1 MTINTPSLNRMNV
14 SIPSQS
20 EQLLKKY
27 FGYDQFRGQQAEV
40 ISHVA
45 EGNDCLVLM
54 PTGGGKSICY
64 QIPALLKDG
73 MTLVVSPL
81 ISLMKDQVD
90 ALVANGIDAA
100 FMNSSLSMDQEQEI
114 ATRCFY
120 GQVKLLYMSPEK
132 VLSSIEH
139 FLKRIPLSLIAIDE
153 AHCVSSWGHDF
164 RPEYK
169 ELYKLREQFP
179 TTPMMALTATA
190 DKITRT
196 DILQLL
202 GLRNPKQFV
211 SSFDRPNL
219 SLTVKPGLNKKEKLR
234 DMALFLDKHPNE
246 NGIVYCT
253 SRANT
258 ELIAHEL
265 IHMGI
270 NARPYH
276 AGMSNAD
283 RSKVQEDFLND
294 NIQVVCATIAF
305 GMGIDKSNVRFV
317 MHYNLP
323 KSIESYYQEIGRGGR
338 DGMPCDTIL
347 YYALGDLMMLRSF
360 ATQSGQPDI
369 NIEKLTR
376 MQEFAEAKHCR
387 RRILLNYFGQQL
399 TENCGNCDV
408 CNHPPTQADGTL
420 LAQKA
425 LSALTRIQQIGE
437 QAGSHLL
444 IDVLRGMKHAGIT
457 ERKLDR
463 IKTYGAG
470 ADISARIW
478 QSYLLQMIQL
488 GVFEIAYDKGNI
500 LQITSFGEQILK
512 GVGKLYLNEPVEI
525 DYTPRKERRRTDRIV
540 DNMVF
545 EESNNT
551 YADLPVFEQ
560 LRRLRKRIAD
570 EEGLPPY
577 VIFHDSTLNDMVT
590 KSPQTESEML
600 AVSGVSQ
607 NKMEKYGLRF
617 LQLLH
622 KQKSG
627 ETSTRD
633 ASQLLSL
640 ERLMAYKSEL
650 DEKKLRFSPAVVGN
664 VLAGDTSIRYYSIGK
679 QVSFFGLL
687 QGLMSYEE
695 IRRSINPLYE
705 PIEKELKASR
715 KEKSELTEMERLA
728 KLEQVER
735 YFAQPRFNHLSEQ
748 EWDELKATIRSL
760 PFQKPTE
767 LASDALK
774 ELRTHFFRAN
784 EPWLPEELIILE
796 KAFYACNDLKLIME
810 TMGRSEKSI
819 LSTVTR
825 FTIPNHH
832 SE

>member
-1 MTINTPSLNRMNV
+1 MNV
-14 SIPSQS
+14 STPTQP

-40 ISHVA
+40 ISHVS

-64 QIPALLKDG
+64 QIPALLKEG
-73 MTLVVSPL
+73 VTLVVSPL

-100 FMNSSLSMDQEQEI
+100 FMNSSLSVDQESEI
-114 ATRCFY
+114 AARCFH
-120 GQVKLLYMSPEK
+120 GQIKLLYMSPEK
-132 VLSSIEH
+132 VLSTLEH
-139 FLKRIPLSLIAIDE
+139 VLKRIPLSLIAIDE

-169 ELYKLREQFP
+169 ELYKLRAVFP
-179 TTPMMALTATA
+179 TLPMMALTATA

-202 GLRNPKQFV
+202 GLRTPRQFV

-219 SLTVKPGLNKKEKLR
+219 SLTVKAGLNKKEKLR
-234 DMALFLDKHPNE
+234 DMAAFLDKHPNE

-265 IHMGI
+265 TEIGI
-270 NARPYH
+270 NARAYH
-276 AGMSNAD
+276 AGMGNEE

-360 ATQSGQPDI
+360 AQQSGQPEI
-369 NIEKLTR
+369 NVEKLTR

-408 CNHPPTQADGTL
+408 CNHPSTQADGTL

-425 LSALTRIQQIGE
+425 LSALMRIQQIGE
-437 QAGSHLL
+437 QVGSHLL

-470 ADISARIW
+470 SDVSARIW

-488 GVFEIAYDKGNI
+488 GVFEIAYDKGNV
-500 LQITSFGEQILK
+500 LQITSFGESILK

-525 DYTPRKERRRTDRIV
+525 DYTPRRDRRRSDRMM

-545 EESNNT
+545 EESNVA
-551 YADLPVFEQ
+551 YGDVPLFEQ

-570 EEGLPPY
+570 EEKLPPY
-577 VIFHDSTLNDMVT
+577 VIFHDTTLNDMVE
-590 KSPQTESEML
+590 KMPQSESAML

-607 NKMEKYGLRF
+607 SKMEKYGQRF
-617 LQLLH
+617 LQLL
-622 KQKSG
+622 QQQ
-627 ETSTRD
+627 ETGVKPGINV
-633 ASQLLSL
+633 AELLAP
-640 ERLMAYKSEL
+640 ERLMAYKAEL
-650 DEKKLRFSPAVVGN
+650 DEKKLRFSAAVVGN
-664 VLAGDTSIRYYSIGK
+664 VLAGDTSVRYYSIGK
-679 QVSFFGLL
+679 QVSFFGVL

-695 IRRSINPLYE
+695 IRRRINPIYE
-705 PIEKELKASR
+705 PVEKALKEVR
-715 KEKSELTEMERLA
+715 KEQSELSETERLA
-728 KLEQVER
+728 KLEVVER
-735 YFAQPRFNHLSEQ
+735 YFAQPAFNKLAES
-748 EWDELKATIRSL
+748 EWDELKKSVRSL

-767 LASDALK
+767 LTSDALK
-774 ELRTHFFRAN
+774 ELRKQYFRAN
-784 EPWLPEELIILE
+784 EPWPVEELALLE
-796 KAFYACNDLKLIME
+796 KVFLSCNNLALIME

-825 FTIPNHH
+825 FSIP
-832 SE
+832 EPF

>member
-1 MTINTPSLNRMNV
+1 MNV
-14 SIPSQS
+14 STPSQP

-40 ISHVA
+40 ISHVT

-64 QIPALLKDG
+64 QIPALLKEG

-114 ATRCFY
+114 AARCFH
-120 GQVKLLYMSPEK
+120 GQIKLLYMSPEK
-132 VLSSIEH
+132 VLSSTEH

-169 ELYKLREQFP
+169 ELYKLRDQFP

-202 GLRNPKQFV
+202 GLRNPKKFV

-234 DMALFLDKHPNE
+234 DMASFLDKHPNE

-265 IHMGI
+265 THMGI

-276 AGMSNAD
+276 AGMSNND
-283 RSKVQEDFLND
+283 RSKIQEDFLND

-425 LSALTRIQQIGE
+425 LSALIRIQQIGE
-437 QAGSHLL
+437 QVGSHLL

-457 ERKLDR
+457 DRKLDK

-470 ADISARIW
+470 ADISARFW

-488 GVFEIAYDKGNI
+488 GVFEIAYDKGNV
-500 LQITSFGEQILK
+500 LQITSFGDSILK
-512 GVGKLYLNEPVEI
+512 GVGKLYLNEPIEI
-525 DYTPRKERRRTDRIV
+525 DYTPRKDRKRSDRIL
-540 DNMVF
+540 DNRVF
-545 EESNNT
+545 EESNRV
-551 YADLPVFEQ
+551 YGDAPLFEQ
-560 LRRLRKRIAD
+560 LRRLRKKIAD
-570 EEGLPPY
+570 EEELPPY

-590 KSPQTESEML
+590 KLPQTESAML

-607 NKMEKYGLRF
+607 SKMENYGARF
-617 LQLLH
+617 LALL
-622 KQKSG
+622 QQQG
-627 ETSTRD
+627 NGTS
-633 ASQLLSL
+633 AAMNVSALLAP
-640 ERLMAYKSEL
+640 ERLMAYKAEL
-650 DEKKLRFSPAVVGN
+650 EEKKLRFSSAVVGN
-664 VLAGDTSIRYYSIGK
+664 VLGGDTSIRYYAIGK

-695 IRRSINPLYE
+695 IRRRINPVYD
-705 PIEKELKASR
+705 PVEKELKEIR

-728 KLEQVER
+728 KLEQVQR
-735 YFAQPRFNHLSEQ
+735 YFAQPRFNHLSDQ
-748 EWDELKATIRSL
+748 EWKELKATMRSL
-760 PFQKPTE
+760 PYQKPTE

-774 ELRTHFFRAN
+774 ELRKHYFRAN
-784 EPWLPEELIILE
+784 EPWPPDELAMLE
-796 KAFYACNDLKLIME
+796 KAFHSCNDLKLIME

-825 FTIPNHH
+825 FTIPDQHAK
-832 SE
+832 

>member
-1 MTINTPSLNRMNV
+1 MNV
-14 SIPSQS
+14 STPSQP

-40 ISHVA
+40 ISHVT

-73 MTLVVSPL
+73 LTLVVSPL

-114 ATRCFY
+114 ASRCFD
-120 GQVKLLYMSPEK
+120 GQIKLLYMSPEK
-132 VLSSIEH
+132 VLSLLEH
-139 FLKRIPLSLIAIDE
+139 FLKRIPVSLIAIDE

-169 ELYKLREQFP
+169 ELYKLRDQFP
-179 TTPMMALTATA
+179 ATPMMALTATA

-234 DMALFLDKHPNE
+234 DMASFLDKHPNE

-265 IHMGI
+265 MHMGI

-276 AGMSNAD
+276 AGMSNTD
-283 RSKVQEDFLND
+283 RSRIQEDFLND

-360 ATQSGQPDI
+360 AAQSGQPDI

-408 CNHPPTQADGTL
+408 CNHPPSQADGTL

-425 LSALTRIQQIGE
+425 LSALIRIQQIGE
-437 QAGSHLL
+437 QVGSHLL
-444 IDVLRGMKHAGIT
+444 IDVLRGMRHAGIT
-457 ERKLDR
+457 DRKLDK

-470 ADISARIW
+470 SDISARLW
-478 QSYLLQMIQL
+478 QSYVLQMIQL

-500 LQITSFGEQILK
+500 LQITSFGDSILK
-512 GVGKLYLNEPVEI
+512 GVGKLYLNEPIEI
-525 DYTPRKERRRTDRIV
+525 DYTPRKDRKRSDRIL

-545 EESNNT
+545 EESNRT
-551 YADLPVFEQ
+551 YGDAPLFEQ
-560 LRRLRKRIAD
+560 LRRLRKRIA
-570 EEGLPPY
+570 EEEELPPY

-590 KSPQTESEML
+590 KLPQTESAML

-607 NKMEKYGLRF
+607 SKMENYGGRF
-617 LQLLH
+617 LQLLQQH
-622 KQKSG
+622 GGG
-627 ETSTRD
+627 ES
-633 ASQLLSL
+633 AAANVSELISP
-640 ERLMAYKSEL
+640 ERLMAYKAEL
-650 DEKKLRFSPAVVGN
+650 DEKKLRFSSAVVGN
-664 VLAGDTSIRYYSIGK
+664 VLAGDTSVRYYSIGK
-679 QVSFFGLL
+679 KVSFFGLL

-695 IRRSINPLYE
+695 IRRRINPVYE
-705 PIEKELKASR
+705 PIEKELKDSR
-715 KEKSELTEMERLA
+715 KEQSELTEMDRLA
-728 KLEQVER
+728 KLQKVER
-735 YFAQPRFNHLSEQ
+735 YFAQPGFNHLPEQ
-748 EWDELKATIRSL
+748 EWNDMKATIRSL
-760 PFQKPTE
+760 PYQKPTE

-774 ELRTHFFRAN
+774 ELRKHYCRAN
-784 EPWLPEELIILE
+784 EPWPPDELALLE
-796 KAFYACNDLKLIME
+796 KAFHSCNDLQLIME

-825 FTIPNHH
+825 FTIPNQNK
-832 SE
+832 E